1 MKKVLGNKWYVFLL
15 SAPALILL
23 AAFVVYPIFNIVVM
37 SLQKTNGLTPPEWI
51 GLENFKT
58 LLQDEAFIRANLASL
73 GLCLLA
79 VLCNAVLAVIVSI
92 LLCTLGPRTQKIL
105 RTAFVIPLV
114 LSISVI
120 SQDRKSTRLNSSHW
134 S

>member
-1 MKKVLGNKWYVFLL
+1 MKKVLGNKWYIFLL

-58 LLQDEAFIRANLASL
+58 LFNGQEHGGQHIAHLDPLPPQPQHIDGDADDQRAPRGGHLRDHRLRQIRPQP
-73 GLCLLA
+73 
-79 VLCNAVLAVIVSI
+79 
-92 LLCTLGPRTQKIL
+92 PRQQGQGI
-105 RTAFVIPLV
+105 
-114 LSISVI
+114 
-120 SQDRKSTRLNSSHW
+120 
-134 S
+134 

>member
-1 MKKVLGNKWYVFLL
+1 MKKVLGNKWYIFLL

-92 LLCTLGPRTQKIL
+92 LL
-105 RTAFVIPLV
+105 
-114 LSISVI
+114 
-120 SQDRKSTRLNSSHW
+120 DRKSVV
-134 S
+134 